1 MRREAVVHELERLY
15 DITRHLR
22 RECPWDRKQTQE
34 DIVAYTLEETYEL
47 VDTVRH
53 RATRGDA
60 AVCGELGDLLF
71 QVYFLASVAE
81 DEGLYDLADVAA
93 GIHAKLVRRH
103 PHIFGEAS
111 AETPDEVR
119 KNWDAIKRESEGR
132 EGIFH
137 DVPAAFPSTLLAQK
151 LQQRAAAVGFD
162 WENAA
167 DVLAKVK
174 EETGELE
181 RELMPAGDQP
191 ALGVGT
197 TEPGQP
203 PPGELPRSGDGAT
216 AVDQRVVGARA
227 TEPDRPTG
235 VDQPARV
242 RDRDAS
248 HDQEKVAAELGDL
261 LFSVVNLSR
270 KLKVDPELALRH
282 SALRFRDRVEAAAGA
297 AGADG
302 LVFEEMGLEEQE
314 AYYQQAKKEQGR

>member
-15 DITRHLR
+15 DLTRHLR

-53 RATRGDA
+53 RAIRGDA

-137 DVPAAFPSTLLAQK
+137 DVPEAFPSTLLAQK

-181 RELMPAGDQP
+181 RELVLAGDQP
-191 ALGVGT
+191 ALG
-197 TEPGQP
+197 
-203 PPGELPRSGDGAT
+203 
-216 AVDQRVVGARA
+216 ARA
-227 TEPDRPTG
+227 TEPERPTG
-235 VDQPARV
+235 VDQPAGV
-242 RDRDAS
+242 RDWGAS
-248 HDQEKVAAELGDL
+248 YDQEKVAAELGDL

-282 SALRFRDRVEAAAGA
+282 SALRFRERVEAAAGA

-314 AYYQQAKKEQGR
+314 AYYQHAKKEQGR

>member
-15 DITRHLR
+15 DLTRRLR

-71 QVYFLASVAE
+71 QVYFLACVAE
-81 DEGLYDLADVAA
+81 DDGLYDLGDVAS
-93 GIHAKLVRRH
+93 GIHTKLVRRH
-103 PHIFGEAS
+103 PHIFGEAL
-111 AETPDEVR
+111 ADTPDEVR
-119 KNWDAIKRESEGR
+119 RNWDAIKRESEGR

-137 DVPAAFPSTLLAQK
+137 DIPEAFPSTLLAHK

-167 DVLAKVK
+167 EVLAKVK
-174 EETGELE
+174 EETAEIEHELAPGGELA
-181 RELMPAGDQP
+181 PADLTSRHDQ
-191 ALGVGT
+191 
-197 TEPGQP
+197 E
-203 PPGELPRSGDGAT
+203 
-216 AVDQRVVGARA
+216 
-227 TEPDRPTG
+227 TEPDRPTAG
-235 VDQPARV
+235 DYETRTGRQVGSRNGQGGYDQ
-242 RDRDAS
+242 D
-248 HDQEKVAAELGDL
+248 KVAAEVGDL
-261 LFSVVNLSR
+261 LFSVVNLCR

-282 SALRFRDRVEAAAGA
+282 SAHRFRERVDAAAGA

-302 LVFEEMGLEEQE
+302 LVFEELGLEEQE
-314 AYYQQAKKEQGR
+314 AYYQRVKKERKR

>member
-1 MRREAVVHELERLY
+1 MRREAVVHELESLY
-15 DITRHLR
+15 HLTRRLR

-53 RATRGDA
+53 RAIRGDA

-103 PHIFGEAS
+103 PHIFGAAS
-111 AETPDEVR
+111 ADTPDEVR
-119 KNWDAIKRESEGR
+119 KNWDTIKRESEGR

-137 DVPAAFPSTLLAQK
+137 DVPEAFPSTLLAQK

-174 EETGELE
+174 EETSELE
-181 RELMPAGDQP
+181 QELMPGSDRETVEREGERNGSTGAGEVSGSTGGGE
-191 ALGVGT
+191 A
-197 TEPGQP
+197 PGRDRQ
-203 PPGELPRSGDGAT
+203 T
-216 AVDQRVVGARA
+216 AVDQPQPG
-227 TEPDRPTG
+227 DRPPSG
-235 VDQPARV
+235 DHGAGY
-242 RDRDAS
+242 D
-248 HDQEKVAAELGDL
+248 HEKVAAEVGDL
-261 LFSVVNLSR
+261 LFSVVNLAR
-270 KLKVDPELALRH
+270 KLRVDPELALRH
-282 SALRFRDRVEAAAGA
+282 SALRFRERVEAAAGA

-302 LVFEEMGLEEQE
+302 LVFEDMGLEEQE
-314 AYYQQAKKEQGR
+314 AYYQRVKKEQRR